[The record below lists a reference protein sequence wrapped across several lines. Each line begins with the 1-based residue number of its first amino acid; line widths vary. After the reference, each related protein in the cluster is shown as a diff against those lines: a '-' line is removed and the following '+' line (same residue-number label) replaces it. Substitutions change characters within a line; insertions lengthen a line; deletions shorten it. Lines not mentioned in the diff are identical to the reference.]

1 MIGHE
6 GMWHLDTR
14 ELLHWIG
21 SIAAKLLVLLF
32 VAPFVVMGTAAAF
45 AIVAAQYGTIPGAIA
60 AGAVVIAIALGLN
73 HWLWIVGRE
82 TT

>member
-1 MIGHE
+1 
-6 GMWHLDTR
+6 MWHLDTR

-32 VAPFVVMGTAAAF
+32 VAPFVIMGTAAAF
-45 AIVAAQYGTIPGAIA
+45 AVVAAQYGTIPGAIT
-60 AGAVVIAIALGLN
+60 AGTGIIITALGLN
-73 HWLWIVGRE
+73 HWLWLVGRE